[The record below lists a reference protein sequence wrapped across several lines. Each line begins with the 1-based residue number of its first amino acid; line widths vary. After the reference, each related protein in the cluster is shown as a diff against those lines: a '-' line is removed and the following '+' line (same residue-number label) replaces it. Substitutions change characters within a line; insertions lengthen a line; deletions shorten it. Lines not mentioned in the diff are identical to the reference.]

1 MTAEIGLHLRID
13 GAVLAGGALLLLGVL
28 GSASAGRLRMPAV
41 LVVLGLGML
50 IGDDGLDLLSFDDV
64 DLAQSIAVVALV
76 AILFD
81 GGLATTAAEVRRVA
95 VPAGLLATV
104 GVGIT
109 TAAVAVVAEAALDLS
124 WSTAVLVGAV
134 VSSTDAAAVFSVLR
148 SAPVGPR
155 VRSVLETESG
165 FNDPIAV
172 LLVVGVLESVAG
184 DVQGADWVVF
194 GLRQL
199 VGGAVIGVAVGWA
212 GAALLRSVVLP
223 TSALAPVVGLA
234 TAGVAYGAAASVGAS
249 GFLATYL
256 AGVAVSTVAA
266 RWRRPLRRFH
276 EAAGV
281 TAEIVLFLLLGLLV
295 FPSRLDEVLLPA
307 LAITAVLV
315 LVARPLAVV
324 ALLGPLRFRAAEL
337 AVVSWA
343 GLRGAVPMV
352 LATFPLTARHAEG
365 ELVFDV
371 AFVVVLVA
379 TAVQGSTVGA
389 VARRLATAPEPGP
402 VASLAEV
409 VPVDV
414 AGVDVVEVVL
424 AASAPAVGRP
434 LQEVPLPPGVRIGV
448 VGRDE
453 GALVPTGATRLRAG
467 DRLVVMAVG
476 RPDLVA
482 VVERWAAPEPR
493 R

>member
-1 MTAEIGLHLRID
+1 VIAEIGVHLPVD
-13 GAVLAGGALLLLGVL
+13 GAVLAGGALLLLGVV
-28 GSASAGRLRMPAV
+28 GSASAGRLHLPAV

-50 IGDDGLDLLSFDDV
+50 IGDDGLDLVSFSDV
-64 DLAQSIAVVALV
+64 DLAQSVAVIALV

-81 GGLATTAAEVRRVA
+81 GGLATTAPEVRRVA
-95 VPAGLLATV
+95 LPAGLLATG
-104 GVGIT
+104 GVVV
-109 TAAVAVVAEAALDLS
+109 TAGVVAVVADAVLDIPR
-124 WSTAVLVGAV
+124 STAVLIGAV

-148 SAPVGPR
+148 GAPVGRR

-172 LLVVGVLESVAG
+172 LLVVGVLEVVAA
-184 DVQGADWVVF
+184 DVSGPEWVVF
-194 GLRQL
+194 GARQL
-199 VGGAVIGVAVGWA
+199 GGGALIGLAAGWL
-212 GAALLRSVVLP
+212 GAELLRRVVLP
-223 TSALAPVVGLA
+223 TSSLAPVVGLA
-234 TAGVAYGAAASVGAS
+234 TAAIAYGAATSLGCS

-256 AGVAVSTVAA
+256 AGVVASTMAS

-295 FPSRLDEVLLPA
+295 FPSRLDEVLVPA
-307 LAITAVLV
+307 LGITAVLV
-315 LVARPLAVV
+315 AVARPLAV
-324 ALLGPLRFRAAEL
+324 ALLLGPLRFRAGDL
-337 AVVSWA
+337 AVISWA

-352 LATFPLTARHAEG
+352 LATFPLTEGHADG

-379 TAVQGSTVGA
+379 TAVQGSTVGL
-389 VARRLATAPEPGP
+389 VARRFTAADDEP
-402 VASLAEV
+402 AAALAEV

-424 AASAPAVGRP
+424 SPSSPAVDRP

-448 VGRDE
+448 VGRDD
-453 GALVPTGATRLRAG
+453 GAVVPTGATALRAG
-467 DRLVVMAVG
+467 DRVVVMAVG
-476 RPDLVA
+476 RPDLAALVD
-482 VVERWAAPEPR
+482 RWASPAG
-493 R
+493 